1 VRDAAAGYEE
11 GSAFWKL
18 GKVKVTRHGRVWAR
32 RRVGADE
39 GERDLKAKL

>member
-18 GKVKVTRHGRVWAR
+18 AMRKVKVTKHGRVWAR
-32 RRVGADE
+32 RE
-39 GERDLKAKL
+39 WEPMEERGI